1 MKKFIMRLCTTAMI
15 FGLGIFHFNKVNQ
28 ELYIFDKSKELL
40 WSRTAIAGFYIFALI
55 FAAVFSY
62 WIWTEKEVKN
72 IERKK
77 EAEE

>member
-1 MKKFIMRLCTTAMI
+1 MRLCTTAMI
-15 FGLGIFHFNKVNQ
+15 FGLGIFHFNKVDQ
-28 ELYIFDKSKELL
+28 EFYILAKPKEFF

-55 FAAVFSY
+55 FAGVLLY
-62 WIWTEKEVKN
+62 WIWTEKEVEN